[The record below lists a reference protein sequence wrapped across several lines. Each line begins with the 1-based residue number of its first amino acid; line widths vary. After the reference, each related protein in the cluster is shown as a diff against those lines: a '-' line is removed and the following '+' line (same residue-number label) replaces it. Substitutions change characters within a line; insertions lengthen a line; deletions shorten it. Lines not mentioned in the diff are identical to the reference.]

1 VNCTNESNRLRS
13 VRFGSVRFDS
23 IRFAS
28 LRFVSI
34 RFASLRFGSVR
45 FGSVRFGSVRFGSVR
60 VILVFIKLAVLI
72 GILQSFCV
80 GAIARSLSGI
90 RARDG
95 SGLECCIEL
104 HCNSLEVSE
113 RIVEGA

>member
-1 VNCTNESNRLRS
+1 MNCTNESHRLRS
-13 VRFGSVRFDS
+13 ARFGSVR
-23 IRFAS
+23 
-28 LRFVSI
+28 L
-34 RFASLRFGSVR
+34 L
-45 FGSVRFGSVRFGSVR
+45 
-60 VILVFIKLAVLI
+60 LVFIKIDVLI

-104 HCNSLEVSE
+104 HCILLEVSE
-113 RIVEGA
+113 RIVEGL